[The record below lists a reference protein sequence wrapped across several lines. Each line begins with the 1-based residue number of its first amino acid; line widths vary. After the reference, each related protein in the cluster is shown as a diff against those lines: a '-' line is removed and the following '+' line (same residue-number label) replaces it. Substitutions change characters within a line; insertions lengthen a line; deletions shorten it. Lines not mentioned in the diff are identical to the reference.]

1 MMYFCRKMYT
11 IETGSANMIANALN
25 SDHGV
30 WVANWPTIPLSA
42 TARVNC
48 FASDRKMTEK

>member
-30 WVANWPTIPLSA
+30 VVANWPTIPFRASDS
-42 TARVNC
+42 VNC
-48 FASDRKMTEK
+48 CGSDRKMTE